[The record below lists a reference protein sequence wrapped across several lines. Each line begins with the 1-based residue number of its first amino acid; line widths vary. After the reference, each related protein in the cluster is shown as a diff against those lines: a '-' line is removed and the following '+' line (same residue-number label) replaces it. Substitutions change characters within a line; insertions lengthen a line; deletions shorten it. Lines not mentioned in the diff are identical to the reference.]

1 MLGAW
6 RAQGSPWA
14 AETQR
19 AFLLLKLLALGW
31 RKEQPGMPPSTGSIP
46 GSSAAGSHH
55 TAGPWA
61 WVSPCAKAGHTA
73 GGRGGRARA
82 GGGGSRDLGLLPE
95 SNSDVAADLGESL
108 KERVAEGVDAE
119 GVDSADALD
128 LNQVALDAGHHCP
141 DVAEGD
147 EGKEEA
153 PDDCQGDAQDGREQ
167 PVAPVLADGEGGV
180 AGFPD
185 AVKAV
190 CSHRLSYHIL
200 KIHLGGRRRV

>member
-1 MLGAW
+1 MC
-6 RAQGSPWA
+6 QGEDTLQDRGTC
-14 AETQR
+14 AEG
-19 AFLLLKLLALGW
+19 GW
-31 RKEQPGMPPSTGSIP
+31 G
-46 GSSAAGSHH
+46 
-55 TAGPWA
+55 
-61 WVSPCAKAGHTA
+61 V
-73 GGRGGRARA
+73 RG
-82 GGGGSRDLGLLPE
+82 DLDLLPQ
-95 SNSDVAADLGESL
+95 SNSDVAADLGERL

-128 LNQVALDAGHHCP
+128 LDQVALDAGYHRP

-153 PDDCQGDAQDGREQ
+153 PDHGQGDAQHGREQ

-200 KIHLGGRRRV
+200 KIHLWGEKTEVKEVWGPPVQG